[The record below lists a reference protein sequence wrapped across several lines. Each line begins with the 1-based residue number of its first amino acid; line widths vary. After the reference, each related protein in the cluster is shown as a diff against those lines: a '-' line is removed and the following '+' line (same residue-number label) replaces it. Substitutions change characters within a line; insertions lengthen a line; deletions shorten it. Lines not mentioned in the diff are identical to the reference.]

1 MYVAFLLLFVVVVDD
16 DTSQSKDIKSS
27 FPTLCR
33 HATVNIHNLAK
44 QLKAA

>member
-16 DTSQSKDIKSS
+16 DTSQSKVHSYS

-33 HATVNIHNLAK
+33 HATVNVHNLTK